1 MLFDRIC
8 VENGIRHLLTAPYSP
23 TTTGKVE
30 RLHKTMRTEFFDL
43 HVREWAT
50 VEAAQVALDAWVLEY
65 NTARPHRS
73 CGGRVPAERFR
84 LDAEPVRPADA
95 HDETIAVTADVA
107 ADDSDAAEGG
117 PTRLSSPRPAG
128 VSRWVDQTGAIR
140 LAGAVYRVGSAFAGC
155 QVEVVC
161 RGGLVEIVHAGVLIT
176 THVQRRRTSTQEPGQ
191 LPRRATARHPTAGLT
206 VTRIADGAGAVSFA
220 GTAYH
225 AGRAWRRRSIEVA
238 IVAGSVQLSSGG
250 KVIRVHPI
258 RHDRTKE
265 HGAFAVPAGRHR
277 RTTPTPKP
285 DTATG

>member
-1 MLFDRIC
+1 
-8 VENGIRHLLTAPYSP
+8 LTAPYSP

-30 RLHKTMRTEFFDL
+30 RLHKTMRAEFFDL

-50 VEAAQVALDAWVLEY
+50 LEAAQVALDAWVLEY

-73 CGGRVPAERFR
+73 CGGRVPTERFR
-84 LDAEPVRPADA
+84 LDAEPVRPADT
-95 HDETIAVTADVA
+95 HDETD
-107 ADDSDAAEGG
+107 GG
-117 PTRLSSPRPAG
+117 PVPLSSPRPAG

-140 LAGAVYRVGSAFAGC
+140 LAGAVYRVGSAFAGD

-176 THVQRRRTSTQEPGQ
+176 THVQRRRTSTQDPGQ

-250 KVIRVHPI
+250 NVIRVHPI

-265 HGAFAVPAGRHR
+265 HGAFAVPAGRPR